1 MPLYE
6 MTVISKITEAQQITN
21 LIKGIVNFCY
31 QGNGVLRNV
40 KNVGDRIAARSYKS
54 KDKTYHDFVRY
65 LTFFIDLDSH
75 SVVKL
80 QETVKENSLVLQ
92 THFRKY
98 KHSEYY
104 KELKDRDYFKKF
116 ETFEID
122 DKLKQQ
128 LINLSTANQI
138 ARDIVQKY
146 GVKKEEDINL
156 KFDIKNLEK
165 QRSIGD
171 KI

>member
-1 MPLYE
+1 

-54 KDKTYHDFVRY
+54 KDNTFHDFVRY

-75 SVVKL
+75 SVIKL
-80 QETVKENSLVLQ
+80 QNTIKDNNMVLQ
-92 THFRKY
+92 IHFRKY
-98 KHSEYY
+98 KHSDYY
-104 KELKDRDYFKKF
+104 KELKDRDYFQKF
-116 ETFEID
+116 ETFEVD
-122 DKLKQQ
+122 DNLKQQ

-138 ARDIVQKY
+138 AKNIVRKN
-146 GVKKEEDINL
+146 GIDKEESLNL

-165 QRSIGD
+165 QKIIGER
-171 KI
+171 I